1 MCFQNNDSSHF
12 IHFLTE
18 NPVEEFHEKE
28 GAGTVRYDWGK
39 SDQNY
44 TQNDVKRYNLLSEFF
59 QNCIYYYY

>member
-39 SDQNY
+39 SDQNC

>member
-1 MCFQNNDSSHF
+1 MTVVILYIFWQKIWLRSSMKKRVQAQWDM
-12 IHFLTE
+12 IGE
-18 NPVEEFHEKE
+18 
-28 GAGTVRYDWGK
+28 K